1 MGKNIIILSGGLLSM
16 INENLITH
24 LELVSAR
31 AWPAEENSRLE
42 GWMLRANK
50 GITWRANSVLPC
62 YALKNIVLSQ
72 AIDSVIEFYRSREIS
87 PAFKMTAS
95 SQPEGL
101 DAELDR
107 RGFQCEMLTHFQTA
121 KITTLAGCVE
131 KYSVEIKDDLD
142 RDWMRAY
149 GTMGGFDRVALE
161 TRFEIIDRIDKPKR
175 LAEVRIDNRVAGI
188 GMGVVEDNL
197 MGLFGIYTLGEYR
210 KKGVG
215 AAVSIALGK
224 WGMQQGADTAYLQV
238 EASNALAAGLYS
250 KLGFETVY
258 DYWYRILRK

>member
-1 MGKNIIILSGGLLSM
+1 MGKNIIFLSVGLLSM
-16 INENLITH
+16 IDENLITH

-50 GITWRANSVLPC
+50 GTTWRANSVLPC
-62 YALKNIVLSQ
+62 YALKNISLSQ
-72 AIDSVIEFYRSREIS
+72 AIDSVMEFYRSRGVA

-107 RGFQCEMLTHFQTA
+107 RGFQCEMLTHFQTT
-121 KITTLAGCVE
+121 KITKLTGFAE
-131 KYSVEIKDDLD
+131 KYSAEIKEDLD

-149 GTMGGFDRVALE
+149 GTIGGFDKLALE
-161 TRFEIIDRIDKPKR
+161 TRFEIIDRISKPKG
-175 LAEVRIDNRVAGI
+175 LAEVRIDDRIAGI

-197 MGLFGIYTLGEYR
+197 MGIFGIYTLGEYR

-215 AAVSIALGK
+215 AAVNIALGK
-224 WGMQQGADTAYLQV
+224 WGEQQGVDTAYLQV

-258 DYWYRILRK
+258 DYWYRIL